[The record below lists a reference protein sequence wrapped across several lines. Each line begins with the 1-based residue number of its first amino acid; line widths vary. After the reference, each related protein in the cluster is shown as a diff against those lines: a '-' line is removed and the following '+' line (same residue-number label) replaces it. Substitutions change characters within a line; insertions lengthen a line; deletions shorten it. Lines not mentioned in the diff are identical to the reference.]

1 MRGSGIYVV
10 QLERRAEREMRN
22 LPHHVINRIDAV
34 FQQLES
40 NPRPPGVVKLS
51 GRSGDSWRIRV
62 GAYRI
67 LYRID
72 DENHRVK
79 VYRIKH
85 RGTVY
90 R

>member
-1 MRGSGIYVV
+1 MNSSRIYTV
-10 QLERRAEREMRN
+10 QLERRAEREIRD
-22 LPHHVINRIDAV
+22 LPQHVISRIDV
-34 FQQLES
+34 ILQELKS

-51 GRSGDSWRIRV
+51 GQMGNSWRIRV
-62 GAYRI
+62 GAYRM

-72 DENHRVK
+72 DEDYCVK

>member
-1 MRGSGIYVV
+1 MNSPRIYTV

-22 LPHHVINRIDAV
+22 LPQHVIKRIDNI
-34 FQQLES
+34 FQQLRN

-51 GRSGDSWRIRV
+51 GQMGDSWRIRV

-72 DENHRVK
+72 DENYRVK
-79 VYRIKH
+79 IYRIKH
-85 RGTVY
+85 RGRAY